1 MMKIFTKFIYIAFVH
16 LYALSFFAHS
26 SYAQQQQKYGMQ
38 SLKPKSL
45 ETVEPKSQE
54 GEPEPELEPAY
65 KPLIALSPKD
75 ALIEPEDLEK
85 WTHLNEVALANSDSQ
100 IKKLIHIIESD
111 RGAVPPQGLFLAAK
125 SLADRNLMEQAAVYF
140 SVGQLRLAFDMQ
152 RWPSVQNKDDL
163 KRKDE
168 DAKKTSDQSA
178 PNQDTPARID
188 NPHSGIQS
196 LSQAIGQPIIA
207 WMLKDPA
214 RMNKVL
220 NQARAWDAS
229 SNYQYLPDYDL
240 TEPIAFEKWER
251 TLKKVRETYFERMDK
266 IMKAMERVKK

>member
-1 MMKIFTKFIYIAFVH
+1 MKIFTKFIYVVFVH
-16 LYALSFFAHS
+16 LCALSFFAHS
-26 SYAQQQQKYGMQ
+26 SYAQQQKQYGMQ
-38 SLKPKSL
+38 SLKPKPL
-45 ETVEPKSQE
+45 ETTEPKLE
-54 GEPEPELEPAY
+54 DVEPEPELEPAY

-75 ALIEPEDLEK
+75 ALIKPEDLER
-85 WTHLNEVALANSDSQ
+85 WTHLNEVALAHSDSQ

-125 SLADRNLMEQAAVYF
+125 SLADRNLIEQAAVYF

-178 PNQDTPARID
+178 PNQDTPPRID

-196 LSQAIGQPIIA
+196 LSHAIGQPIIS

-214 RMNKVL
+214 QMNKVL
-220 NQARAWDAS
+220 NQARTWDAS
-229 SNYQYLPDYDL
+229 SNYLYLPDYDL

-251 TLKKVRETYFERMDK
+251 TLKKVRETYFERMNK
-266 IMKAMERVKK
+266 IMKAMEHVKK